1 MRKVWAFLLVLL
13 LSLGSLEGTLHAQED
28 QPGSIE
34 SEWDIYAPEFYSR
47 GDQTFIISMGLIFPT
62 VFFSQGNIIEHNFSP
77 PLGGT
82 GSLAYNYYLDSN
94 ISIGGEIGGM
104 FNYTVAESTLFIIPI
119 GFRVGY
125 QFIFHRFEIPLT
137 VTAGFAPQRYL
148 DMGYL
153 GFFAKAGASL
163 YYRFNPDWSF
173 GVNANW
179 GWFPQ
184 WTKDPE
190 NDVDGNIAD
199 VTIAVRY
206 HF

>member
-1 MRKVWAFLLVLL
+1 MRMAWAFLLILL
-13 LSLGSLEGTLHAQED
+13 LCMGGLGGMLHAQENEEI
-28 QPGSIE
+28 PIE

-47 GDQTFIISMGLIFPT
+47 GDQTFIISLGVIVPT
-62 VFFSQGNIIEHNFSP
+62 LFFNQGNMIDHNFSP
-77 PLGGT
+77 PIGGT
-82 GSLAYNYYLDSN
+82 GSLAYNYYIDSHV
-94 ISIGGEIGGM
+94 SLGGEIGGM
-104 FNYTVAESTLFIIPI
+104 FNYTVAESTVFIIPI

-125 QFIFHRFEIPLT
+125 QFIYQRFELPLT

-148 DMGYL
+148 DLGYF
-153 GFFAKAGASL
+153 GFFVKAGAAL

-190 NDVDGNIAD
+190 KDVHGNIVD